1 MSDAYRRYRA
11 IRQALM
17 QCFSFQAHSHAERHS
32 NTLTMMICGI
42 IGSSQA
48 QLPKIAECAPGFG
61 SKIES
66 QVMRYGRWLQNEDVS
81 LKQWM
86 LPVAAALLHSLKAE
100 PLYLVMDGSTVG
112 RGCMA
117 LMLSVVYHGRALP
130 LAWVVVKADKG
141 HLPQNLHRTLLKQV
155 QTIMPADAQVVFL
168 GDGEFDGTDLQ
179 ADIVQTGWL
188 YVCRTAS
195 NILVTAEGGQFA
207 IADVPLAPGQAKWIS
222 PATITAERFGPLH
235 VLLIWDQACK
245 DPIYLLTNISDP
257 QLAAALYHKR
267 AHIETFFSD
276 QKSRGF
282 NIDRSHL
289 SDPARLSRL
298 LIASCLAYIWL
309 IHLGVQAY
317 HDDWRS
323 RLHRR
328 KRCDLSLFQ
337 LGRRLLNFCLRE
349 SLPIASGF
357 LPPPSLPSSLFL
369 SNECSVG

>member
-1 MSDAYRRYRA
+1 MSDAYRRYGA
-11 IRQALM
+11 IRRALM
-17 QCFSFQAHSHAERHS
+17 QCFSLRAHSHAERHS

-42 IGSSQA
+42 IGSSQT
-48 QLPKIAECAPGFG
+48 QLSKIAESAPGFG

-66 QVMRYGRWLQNEDVS
+66 QVMRYGRWLQNEGVS
-81 LKQWM
+81 VKEWM
-86 LPVAAALLHSLKAE
+86 LPVAEALLHSLSAE
-100 PLYLVMDGSTVG
+100 PLYLIMDGSTVG

-130 LAWVVVKADKG
+130 LAWVVVKAKKG
-141 HLPQNLHRTLLKQV
+141 HLPQDIHCEVLKQI
-155 QTIMPADAQVVFL
+155 QPLIPAKAQVVFL
-168 GDGEFDGTDLQ
+168 GDGEFDGTGLQ
-179 ADIVQTGWL
+179 ADIVQAGWQ

-222 PATITAERFGPLH
+222 PATITAEDFGPLH
-235 VLLIWDQACK
+235 VLLIWDQACE
-245 DPIYLLTNISDP
+245 DPIFLLTNIPDP
-257 QLAAALYHKR
+257 ELAAALYRKR

-309 IHLGVQAY
+309 VYLGVQAFQ
-317 HDDWRS
+317 DDWRS

-337 LGRRLLNFCLRE
+337 LGRLLLNFCLRE
-349 SLPIASGF
+349 NLPLPDGF
-357 LPPPSLPSSLFL
+357 LPPVALPPSLLL
-369 SNECSVG
+369 SN